1 MLKKTITY
9 TDYNGI
15 TRTEDFYFNLSKVE
29 LTEMQMTTEGGLDVM
44 LTNISNSKDS
54 KAIFQ
59 VFKKIIMK
67 AYGEKTPDGKRF
79 MKSED
84 ISAGFEQTE
93 AYSILIMELLQDP
106 EKMTKFIESLLP
118 ADLVAEAKKQQAAG
132 KLPSSVSEVPAAAPE
147 NE

>member
-93 AYSILIMELLQDP
+93 AYSILVMELLQDP

-118 ADLVAEAKKQQAAG
+118 ADLVAEVKKQQAAG